1 MLDTILHVSEK
12 EKNVY
17 PYLHVD
23 ESIPSSVQISVNA
36 ILSNFSEESGGLVL
50 KEDGY
55 FKHGLMEG
63 HANKTQSEFIGVL
76 ARKRRKE
83 QVLAKLKEQLNDL
96 QQQKENTDQNIQ
108 ECLDIINGMHDEF
121 EHIPNMNT
129 LNELLEKL
137 FSLNVR
143 LQELQEKKRALEKN
157 TLAAFDAYKSAERKM
172 LSVCSLLPYRREED
186 SYDEVL
192 NDMEEYREC
201 LHSLSLACK
210 QIESFQSQVHVQTET
225 REQFLEEVDQLS
237 FEESELKNSISSL
250 QMQIKKIEEVLQ
262 NPETIEK
269 AQKLKEIHLKQEQ
282 NQKALIDRNRQIGI
296 LQHDLQ
302 ESDMRLAELK
312 NQVSETEACLK
323 KVQQYFEEE
332 ISLNILFD
340 REDKTLDEC
349 AKLAIHNEEKQY
361 MVKSS
366 SEMVNSLSEAYQKN
380 NSDISNYNP
389 RFEVLFQSDEFTG
402 SYERTRYIMTFVYGG
417 QKLSLYAFLKELK
430 LAIETQEEL
439 ISQKDRELFE
449 DILSQTISDKLT
461 QRIQDS
467 RNWVKEMSYL
477 MKKMDTSMGLTFS
490 LDWKP
495 VDPETIDEMDIRE
508 LEKILIRDKE
518 LITAEDEER
527 VAKHFKSIIRKEK
540 EKLEMNNGVPNY
552 LDLVRNALDY
562 RKWYEFKMSY
572 IRVNEGK
579 KDLTNAAFNRFSG
592 GEKAMAMYVPLFASV
607 NAQYQKAKLSD
618 HPRIIALD
626 EAFAGVDEK
635 NIASMFEMVEKLDF
649 DYIMNSQALWG
660 CYETVKQLRI
670 CELLRP
676 LNSDCITVINYTWNG
691 KEKVMDE

>member
-1 MLDTILHVSEK
+1 M
-12 EKNVY
+12 
-17 PYLHVD
+17 
-23 ESIPSSVQISVNA
+23 PSS
-36 ILSNFSEESGGLVL
+36 LSL
-50 KEDGY
+50 
-55 FKHGLMEG
+55 
-63 HANKTQSEFIGVL
+63 
-76 ARKRRKE
+76 
-83 QVLAKLKEQLNDL
+83 LAKLKEQLNDL

-225 REQFLEEVDQLS
+225 REQFLEEVDQLI

-540 EKLEMNNGVPNY
+540 EKERQRIKREIDPQWKHYKL
-552 LDLVRNALDY
+552 
-562 RKWYEFKMSY
+562 
-572 IRVNEGK
+572 K
-579 KDLTNAAFNRFSG
+579 KYFSECTASSVTLTF
-592 GEKAMAMYVPLFASV
+592 L
-607 NAQYQKAKLSD
+607 Q
-618 HPRIIALD
+618 
-626 EAFAGVDEK
+626 
-635 NIASMFEMVEKLDF
+635 VEEID
-649 DYIMNSQALWG
+649 G
-660 CYETVKQLRI
+660 
-670 CELLRP
+670 RP
-676 LNSDCITVINYTWNG
+676 LPSSAWKGKNWWYPRNNCNTIAEAWITEGYSLHAFDLEKKKLTWHRDEEGLSKLEVPKVLTQGKIPDNAKYELETHMQYVISKYG
-691 KEKVMDE
+691 LMKEK